1 MTRKHPD
8 VVRSAE
14 VTEKPAVPATGR
26 AESREIVELRRLKEA
41 QPDLASAVDLQ
52 IELLQ
57 LQRRVQVRVP
67 LPSIKL
73 DTDYLNGLLADGPIL
88 RFEHLPIDWSDV
100 RFLLRATASAMRNQ
114 EAIDEVDSRRVD
126 ALCRDASRLPAV
138 LKSWYD
144 SVRPGGSSIDPEAAG
159 LETIIQQAMRPV
171 LTRCADAILAKTD
184 LAAWRHHICPLCGG
198 EPDLAVI
205 TPAAERLLI
214 CSRCAA
220 RWRFDQISCPFCLND
235 DRTKITSLASRDGQ
249 YRLSCCDSC
258 HRYIKAFDARRAAR
272 PVLPPVDGVAT
283 LPLDAAAIQRG
294 YQ

>member
-1 MTRKHPD
+1 VSDKQAP
-8 VVRSAE
+8 VA
-14 VTEKPAVPATGR
+14 R
-26 AESREIVELRRLKEA
+26 AEPREIAELRRLKTEN
-41 QPDLASAVDLQ
+41 PDLSSAADLQ

-57 LQRRVQVRVP
+57 QQRRIQTRVP
-67 LPSIKL
+67 LPPIKL
-73 DTDYLNGLLADGPIL
+73 ESEYLNKLLAAGSIL
-88 RFEHLPIDWSDV
+88 QFEHLPIDWSDV

-114 EAIDEVDSRRVD
+114 DALEEADLRRIDS
-126 ALCRDASRLPAV
+126 LCRDASRLPAV
-138 LKSWYD
+138 LRSWYD
-144 SVRPGGSSIDPEAAG
+144 SVRPGGSRIDAEAAG
-159 LETIIQQAMRPV
+159 LETVFQQAMRPV

-184 LAAWRHHICPLCGG
+184 LAGWRHHICPLCGG

-220 RWRFDQISCPFCLND
+220 RWRFDQIACPFCLND
-235 DRTKITSLASRDGQ
+235 DRTRITSLASRDGQ

-258 HRYIKAFDARRAAR
+258 HRYIKAFDARRARR
-272 PVLPPVDGVAT
+272 PVMPAVDGVAT

>member
-1 MTRKHPD
+1 MTQ
-8 VVRSAE
+8 
-14 VTEKPAVPATGR
+14 KPAPPTGR
-26 AESREIVELRRLKEA
+26 TEPREILELRRLKEA
-41 QPDLASAVDLQ
+41 QPDLASAADLQ

-57 LQRRVQVRVP
+57 LQRRVQSRVP

-73 DTDYLNGLLADGPIL
+73 DSDYLNALLPNGPIL
-88 RFEHLPIDWSDV
+88 QFEHLPIEWSDV

-114 EAIDEVDSRRVD
+114 EAIEDADVRRVD

-138 LKSWYD
+138 LRSWYEA
-144 SVRPGGSSIDPEAAG
+144 VRPGGRDIDPEAAG
-159 LETIIQQAMRPV
+159 LESVFQQAMRPV
-171 LTRCADAILAKTD
+171 LTRCADAIMAKTD
-184 LAAWRHHICPLCGG
+184 LTVWRHHICPLCGG

-220 RWRFDQISCPFCLND
+220 RWRFDQIACPYCLND
-235 DRTKITSLASRDGQ
+235 DRTRITSLASRDGQ

-258 HRYIKAFDARRAAR
+258 GRYIKAFDARRASR
-272 PVLPPVDGVAT
+272 PVMPAVDGVAT

>member
-1 MTRKHPD
+1 MTQ
-8 VVRSAE
+8 
-14 VTEKPAVPATGR
+14 KPAAPTGR
-26 AESREIVELRRLKEA
+26 SEPREIVELRRLKEA
-41 QPDLASAVDLQ
+41 QPDLASAADLQ

-57 LQRRVQVRVP
+57 VQRRVQSRVP

-73 DTDYLNGLLADGPIL
+73 DTDYLNGLLSNGPIL
-88 RFEHLPIDWSDV
+88 QFEHLPIDWSDV

-114 EAIDEVDSRRVD
+114 DAIEDGDIRRVD

-138 LKSWYD
+138 LRSWYD
-144 SVRPGGSSIDPEAAG
+144 SELPGGSHIDPEAAG
-159 LETIIQQAMRPV
+159 LETIFLQAMRPV
-171 LTRCADAILAKTD
+171 LTRCADAIMAKTD
-184 LAAWRHHICPLCGG
+184 LAGWHHHICPLCGG

-214 CSRCAA
+214 CSRCCA
-220 RWRFDQISCPFCLND
+220 RWRFDQIACPFCLNE
-235 DRTKITSLASRDGQ
+235 DRTRITSLASRDGQ

-258 HRYIKAFDARRAAR
+258 RRYIKAFDARRAAR
-272 PVLPPVDGVAT
+272 PVMPPVDSVAT

>member
-1 MTRKHPD
+1 MRN
-8 VVRSAE
+8 
-14 VTEKPAVPATGR
+14 VTDKTAPPTGR

-41 QPDLASAVDLQ
+41 QPELGAAVDLQ

-57 LQRRVQVRVP
+57 LQRRVQSRVP
-67 LPSIKL
+67 LPSIRL
-73 DTDYLNGLLADGPIL
+73 ETDHLNAQLPNGPIL
-88 RFEHLPIDWSDV
+88 KFEHLPIDWSDV
-100 RFLLRATASAMRNQ
+100 RFLLRATAAAMRNQ
-114 EAIDEVDSRRVD
+114 DALDEADVRRID
-126 ALCRDASRLPAV
+126 ALCRDASTLPVV
-138 LKSWYD
+138 LRSWYE
-144 SVRPGGSSIDPEAAG
+144 SVRPGGGHIHPDAAG
-159 LETIIQQAMRPV
+159 LELVFQQAMRPV
-171 LTRCADAILAKTD
+171 LTRCADAIMAKTD
-184 LAAWRHHICPLCGG
+184 FAGWPHHICPLCAG

-214 CSRCAA
+214 CGRCAA

-235 DRTKITSLASRDGQ
+235 DRSTITSLASRDGQ

-258 HRYIKAFDARRAAR
+258 RRYIKAFDARRASR